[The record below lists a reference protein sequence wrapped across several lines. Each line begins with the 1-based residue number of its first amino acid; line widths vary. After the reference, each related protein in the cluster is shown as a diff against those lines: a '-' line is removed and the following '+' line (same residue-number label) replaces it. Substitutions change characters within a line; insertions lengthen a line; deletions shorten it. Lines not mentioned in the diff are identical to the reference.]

1 MVPFSAK
8 GADLSFRIMVL
19 VTVIDKKKNLSN
31 INIKEKIQQKELGVL
46 FV

>member
-19 VTVIDKKKNLSN
+19 VTVIDKKTLSN